1 MQIPFTVYNGITENP
16 LYAHC
21 REAGEMARDFGAE
34 FVIGIGGGSPLDAA
48 KAVAVFA
55 CNPEIEEAAIFN
67 PTVEKPCL
75 PIVAI
80 PLTAGTGSEVNRYS
94 VLTVG
99 DKKKS
104 FSTPDTLPVV
114 SLFPARGFTT

>member
-1 MQIPFTVYNGITENP
+1 M
-16 LYAHC
+16 
-21 REAGEMARDFGAE
+21 
-34 FVIGIGGGSPLDAA
+34 
-48 KAVAVFA
+48 
-55 CNPEIEEAAIFN
+55 
-67 PTVEKPCL
+67 EKPCL

-104 FSTPDTLPVV
+104 FSTPDTLPVA
-114 SLFPARGFTT
+114 SLFPTRGFTT